1 MERSLQKQL
10 CDQSNDRFRI
20 EENYG
25 AITSSSLGRMTA
37 RETKIKCYIEQKKN
51 GERTYRPVKT

>member
-25 AITSSSLGRMTA
+25 AVTPSSLGRMDTSI
-37 RETKIKCYIEQKKN
+37 ETKIK
-51 GERTYRPVKT
+51 